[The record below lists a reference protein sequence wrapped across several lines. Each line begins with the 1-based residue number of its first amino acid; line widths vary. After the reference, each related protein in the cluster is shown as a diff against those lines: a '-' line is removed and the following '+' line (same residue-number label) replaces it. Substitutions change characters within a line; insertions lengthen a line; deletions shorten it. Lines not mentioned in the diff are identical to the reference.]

1 MFSLGK
7 HEMFRAQKQPFEQ
20 NDTREKKKH
29 THEKKQKQKYRKL
42 WIAFQ
47 ATVDS

>member
-20 NDTREKKKH
+20 NDTREKKH